1 MLMILHY
8 LKVAW
13 RNLLKYKVHHL
24 ISVLCLAIGIVCYS
38 LADYFIGQSDY
49 YSSLPDAERRIILR
63 LSSKEQPYDAGF
75 TVEDI
80 SRMEEWS
87 VDGLTALS
95 VESYSR
101 STEVSVIDHEQQERP
116 FIIEYTAVNPY
127 SFRYEGRK
135 LLYGDRLP
143 EHPDEVVLSRR
154 FARKVFGTENPI
166 GSIVCLLEPS
176 IFRDNGIRQFKVV
189 NVAEEGRL
197 TEQEIDCYFSYQLV
211 TDHTLGVKSLL
222 AEDVTLASLNSN
234 LQKQSLMH
242 KDGAWTA
249 SAISVMHQY
258 NQMRGVRLM
267 LRLLAALILISA
279 LINFLKFV
287 FQMFYNRHR
296 EVALR
301 KCMGSDTKGLLTLL
315 FAEVFWMLTAA
326 ALVSLALTE
335 VVVSVGRQYIAQED
349 LYKMSWMDL
358 KDIYGTQLKN
368 YLLLVLLC
376 LPIVYVPV
384 WHLRRTGISRQVI
397 GQGGRHV
404 FRSVMMWLQLS
415 IAVFFVGSVLCIQ
428 IALHRTFDSYSPL
441 SPEEEEQIIV
451 FQPKSFYVRKNLE
464 PMLNDF
470 MALPEII
477 GKISTVQY
485 PQTLYSIDWQNGKQ
499 NRKAEY
505 VTGSPDYFDF
515 LHIPLQGEKWVED
528 VGDVVYVSERL
539 NGALAKDSV
548 PSSIT
553 LEGKPYRIAGV
564 YKVLYGESKDTVRT
578 AGSVFFPSREYN
590 YLYFR
595 VAAEQDAQKVMDR
608 LEKIYRTYIPETLP
622 LEMRLLSDNKHTLNG
637 SVAAIRVA
645 LAVLAF
651 ISLLLV
657 ILSIYSAISLDTT
670 RRQKEVAIR
679 KINGATPKVI
689 AYLFGKSYFL
699 IFMLAFLTGFPL
711 AYLLVNELSESG
723 APTIPAW
730 QWGTLLFVFI
740 LSVVVLTVA
749 CKIRQVMRVNPAEV
763 IKRE

>member
-1 MLMILHY
+1 MILHY

-13 RNLLKYKVHHL
+13 RNLMKYKVHHL

-38 LADYFIGQSDY
+38 LADYFIGLSDY

-87 VDGLTALS
+87 VRGLTALS

-101 STEVSVIDHEQQERP
+101 STEVSIIDHEQQERP

-143 EHPDEVVLSRR
+143 EHPDEIVLSRR
-154 FARKVFGTENPI
+154 FAQKVFGTENPI
-166 GSIVCLLEPS
+166 GSIVCPLEPS

-189 NVAEEGRL
+189 NVVEEGRL
-197 TEQEIDCYFSYQLV
+197 AKQEVDCYFSYQLV
-211 TDHTLGVKSLL
+211 PDHTLGVKSLL

-242 KDGAWTA
+242 KDGTWTV

-258 NQMRGVRLM
+258 DQMRVVRLM
-267 LRLLAALILISA
+267 LRLLASLILISA

-315 FAEVFWMLTAA
+315 FSEVFWMLSA
-326 ALVSLALTE
+326 ALLLSLAGME
-335 VVVSVGRQYIAQED
+335 ACVSVAAQYIAEWPD
-349 LYKMSWMDL
+349 LNWIEL
-358 KDIYGTQLKN
+358 YGTQIKN
-368 YLLLVLLC
+368 YLLLLLLC
-376 LPIVYVPV
+376 LPIAYVPV
-384 WHLRRTGISRQVI
+384 WQLRRTSISSQITGRNQ
-397 GQGGRHV
+397 RHV
-404 FRSVMMWLQLS
+404 FRSMMMWLQLS
-415 IAVFFVGSVLCIQ
+415 IAVFFVGSVLYIQ
-428 IALHRTFDSYSPL
+428 IVLHRTFDSYNPL

-477 GKISTVQY
+477 GKISTVQE
-485 PQTLYSIDWQNGKQ
+485 PQTLYSIDWQNGKR
-499 NRKAEY
+499 NRKVEY

-515 LHIPLQGEKWVED
+515 LHIPLQGEKWVAD

-564 YKVLYGESKDTVRT
+564 YKILYGESKDTVRT
-578 AGSVFFPSREYN
+578 AGSVFFPSQEYN

-595 VAAEQDAQKVMDR
+595 VAAGQDAQKVMDR

-645 LAVLAF
+645 LVALAF

-670 RRQKEVAIR
+670 GRQKEVAIR

-711 AYLLVNELSESG
+711 ACLLVNELSESG

>member
-1 MLMILHY
+1 MILHY

-38 LADYFIGQSDY
+38 LADYFIGRSDY

-101 STEVSVIDHEQQERP
+101 STEVSVIDHEQQESP

-166 GSIVCLLEPS
+166 GSIVCPLEPS
-176 IFRDNGIRQFKVV
+176 IFRDNGIRQFKIV
-189 NVAEEGRL
+189 NVVEEGRL

-211 TDHTLGVKSLL
+211 PDHTLGVKSLL
-222 AEDVTLASLNSN
+222 AEGVTLASLNSN

-258 NQMRGVRLM
+258 DQMRVVRLM
-267 LRLLAALILISA
+267 FRLLASLILISA

-315 FAEVFWMLTAA
+315 FAEIFWMLSA
-326 ALVSLALTE
+326 ALLLSLAGME
-335 VVVSVGRQYIAQED
+335 ICVSVAAQYIAEWPD
-349 LYKMSWMDL
+349 LNWIEL
-358 KDIYGTQLKN
+358 YGTQIKN
-368 YLLLVLLC
+368 YLLLLLLC
-376 LPIVYVPV
+376 LPMAYVPV
-384 WHLRRTGISRQVI
+384 WRLRRTSISSQITGRNE
-397 GQGGRHV
+397 RHV
-404 FRSVMMWLQLS
+404 FRSMMMWLQLS
-415 IAVFFVGSVLCIQ
+415 IAVFFVGSVLYIQ
-428 IALHRTFDSYSPL
+428 IVLHRTFDSYSPF

-451 FQPKSFYVRKNLE
+451 FQPNSFYVRKNLE

-485 PQTLYSIDWQNGKQ
+485 PQTLYSIDWQNGKR
-499 NRKAEY
+499 NRKVEY

-515 LHIPLQGEKWVED
+515 LHIPLQGEKWVAD

-548 PSSIT
+548 PYSIT

-564 YKVLYGESKDTVRT
+564 YKALYGESKDTVRM

-595 VAAEQDAQKVMDR
+595 VAAGQDAQKVMDR

-645 LAVLAF
+645 LVTLAF

-670 RRQKEVAIR
+670 GRQKEVAIR
-679 KINGATPKVI
+679 KINGATPKAI

-711 AYLLVNELSESG
+711 ACLLVNELSESG

-749 CKIRQVMRVNPAEV
+749 CKIRQVMQVNPAEV